1 LGGNLHLVDTTVEA
15 GSSHDAA
22 RSFVDAHVHVWTDDY
37 ERYPLAKPFQ
47 PQDIKPQVFL
57 PENILSTAQ
66 ASRVSRIVLIQ
77 MSHYGFDN
85 SYMLD
90 AMAQRPEVFA
100 GVAVID
106 SDTRH
111 PEIEMR
117 RLAGHGVTGFRIF
130 PQGRP
135 AEACLDDEG
144 IDSMF
149 RCAAEEN
156 LAICL
161 LINPDALPAVQR
173 KCKRFADTT
182 VVIDHLARI
191 GMAGPIE
198 SSDVDVLCSLSR
210 HPNVKIKVSAFY
222 ALGEKKRPHNDLV
235 PLIGRVYEAFGE
247 QRLMWGS
254 DCPFQIERET
264 YEDSISVIESR
275 LTFLTSEARQWML
288 SRTAEATFFSR

>member
-1 LGGNLHLVDTTVEA
+1 LTDTGAEA

-47 PQDIKPQVFL
+47 PHDIKPQVFL

-66 ASRVSRIVLIQ
+66 ASGVSRIVLIQ
-77 MSHYGFDN
+77 MSHYAFDN

-90 AMAQRPEVFA
+90 AMAQWPEVFA

-106 SDTRH
+106 SDTAH
-111 PEIEMR
+111 PDIEMR
-117 RLAGHGVTGFRIF
+117 RLAGRGVTGFRIF

-135 AEACLDDEG
+135 AEACLDGEG

-161 LINPDALPAVQR
+161 LINPDALPAVQS
-173 KCKRFADTT
+173 KCKSFPETT

-198 SSDVDVLCSLSR
+198 SSDVDALCSLSR
-210 HPNVKIKVSAFY
+210 QPNVKVKVSAFY
-222 ALGEKKRPHNDLV
+222 ALGEKQPPHNDLV

-264 YEDSISVIESR
+264 YEDSISVVESR

>member
-1 LGGNLHLVDTTVEA
+1 LVDTGAKAST
-15 GSSHDAA
+15 SHDAA

-37 ERYPLAKPFQ
+37 ERYPLAKPLK
-47 PQDIKPQVFL
+47 PQDIKPRVFL
-57 PENILSTAQ
+57 PENILSAAQ
-66 ASRVSRIVLIQ
+66 LSGVSRIVLIQ

-106 SDTRH
+106 SDTGH
-111 PEIEMR
+111 PAIEMR
-117 RLAGHGVTGFRIF
+117 RLAGLGVTGFRIF

-135 AEACLDDEG
+135 AEACLDGEG
-144 IDSMF
+144 IDCMF

-161 LINPDALPAVQR
+161 LINPDALPAAQR
-173 KCKRFADTT
+173 KCKKFPETT

-198 SSDVDVLCSLSR
+198 SSDVDALCLLSQS
-210 HPNVKIKVSAFY
+210 PNVKVKVSAFY
-222 ALGEKKRPHNDLV
+222 ALGEKKPPHDDLA
-235 PLIGRVYEAFGE
+235 PLIRRVYEAFGE

-254 DCPFQIERET
+254 DCPFQLERET
-264 YEDSISVIESR
+264 YIDSIAVVQNR
-275 LTFLTSEARQWML
+275 LSFLTPEAKQWIL
-288 SRTAEATFFSR
+288 GRTAEAAFFSR

>member
-1 LGGNLHLVDTTVEA
+1 LVGTTVEA
-15 GSSHDAA
+15 GSSRDAEQ
-22 RSFVDAHVHVWTDDY
+22 SFIDAHVHVWTDDY
-37 ERYPLAKPFQ
+37 ERYPLATPFQ
-47 PQDIKPQVFL
+47 PHDIKPRLFL
-57 PENILSTAQ
+57 PQKILSVAQ
-66 ASRVSRIVLIQ
+66 PSGVSRIVLIQ

-90 AMAQRPEVFA
+90 AIAQRPKVFA

-106 SDTRH
+106 SDTGH

-117 RLAGHGVTGFRIF
+117 RLVGLGVTGFRIF
-130 PQGRP
+130 PQCRP
-135 AEACLDDEG
+135 AEACLDGEG
-144 IDSMF
+144 IDNMF
-149 RCAAEEN
+149 RCAAKER

-173 KCKRFADTT
+173 KCKRFPETT

-210 HPNVKIKVSAFY
+210 LPNVKVKVSAFY
-222 ALGEKKRPHNDLV
+222 ALGEKKPPHDDLV
-235 PLIGRVYEAFGE
+235 PLIREVYQAFGK

-254 DCPFQIERET
+254 DCPFQVERET
-264 YEDSISVIESR
+264 YFDSISLVQNR
-275 LTFLTSEARQWML
+275 LSFLTPEAKQWIL